1 MADAADDDDDDT
13 PTEHGNER
21 LSMPGTP
28 DHVSEACELL
38 GSPTQEGGVE
48 GGGEEGAMLLRE
60 DVDRMGVELLE
71 GLSQDMV
78 MCRIC
83 DRLTAT
89 SVLRATWPAE
99 SHACRRD
106 MAVCPSG
113 ECSYGP
119 CEVCGDPVMSLN
131 LPWDLHRARVC
142 MYCRGR

>member
-1 MADAADDDDDDT
+1 MQILKMTSKILYKDVT
-13 PTEHGNER
+13 
-21 LSMPGTP
+21 LSSIAP
-28 DHVSEACELL
+28 S
-38 GSPTQEGGVE
+38 SPF
-48 GGGEEGAMLLRE
+48 
-60 DVDRMGVELLE
+60 DRMGVELLE
-71 GLSQDMV
+71 GLSQDMIV
-78 MCRIC
+78 CRIC